1 VLIMSAFDSAMKET
15 IVKDADSLM
24 NPVKFTIE
32 WILWR
37 LLAPAKLERNSKLV
51 DSIQAFAVE
60 CQSQAIVMLGF

>member
-51 DSIQAFAVE
+51 VQAFAVE